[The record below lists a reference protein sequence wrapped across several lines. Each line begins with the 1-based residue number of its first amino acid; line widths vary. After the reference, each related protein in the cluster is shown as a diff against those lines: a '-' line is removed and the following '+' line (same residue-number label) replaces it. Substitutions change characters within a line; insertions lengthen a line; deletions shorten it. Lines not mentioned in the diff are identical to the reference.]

1 MDINSGKQNTK
12 RFVFSIF
19 NKNIKENCEEAD
31 IEKAKKGFENFVKIK
46 LTNTVNPK
54 FE

>member
-1 MDINSGKQNTK
+1 MLKNNLLY
-12 RFVFSIF
+12 
-19 NKNIKENCEEAD
+19 NENIKENWEEAD
-31 IEKAKKGFENFVKIK
+31 IEKAKKGFKNFVKIK